1 MMSLEYLPGDR
12 KLGKYISP
20 QVDKQLLE
28 NQEKY
33 YLYLGRRPH
42 KHSKNLFYI

>member
-12 KLGKYISP
+12 KVGKYISP

-28 NQEKY
+28 NQEKI
-33 YLYLGRRPH
+33 
-42 KHSKNLFYI
+42 LFIFREKTS